1 MLGRP
6 VCVDASVVVKL
17 VLPERGRLAALALW
31 ERWLGE
37 ERDIVAPYLL
47 SYEVTS
53 AIWRKATRGLLQSN
67 DARSAVKAA
76 LGLRVR
82 LVHPEGLCLRA
93 FDLAA
98 RFDLATAYD
107 AQYLAVSE
115 MLDAESWTADERLYE
130 AVQAHFPPIHL
141 LSESRQP

>member
-1 MLGRP
+1 MLGPP

-17 VLPERGRLAALALW
+17 VLPERGRTSALAVW

-37 ERDIVAPYLL
+37 EREIVAPYLL

-53 AIWRKATRGLLQSN
+53 AIWRKAKRGLLEPR
-67 DARSAVKAA
+67 DARASVGAA
-76 LGLRVR
+76 LNLGVR

-107 AQYLAVSE
+107 AQYLALSE
-115 MLDAESWTADERLYE
+115 MLGAEFWTADERLYN
-130 AVQAHFPPIHL
+130 AIRADVATVRL
-141 LSESRQP
+141 LRESQQR